1 MFSNSNPQNLI
12 DLIACCRSQ
21 LSLPAVVKGTLS
33 ADLLRRYVHDL
44 VAMNFA
50 HSQAI
55 DREWQADVGT
65 HARDVSI
72 I

>member
-1 MFSNSNPQNLI
+1 MI
-12 DLIACCRSQ
+12 VCCRSQ

-44 VAMNFA
+44 VSMNFS
-50 HSQAI
+50 HSQVI
-55 DREWQADVGT
+55 DRAWQADVGT
-65 HARDVSI
+65 RVRDMSI